1 MNYGQN
7 SGGPLRE
14 GSLVSGECTKHCG
27 FIQNSVQKAKNSPYA
42 SDAGMPIGKEASD
55 HPVLLSFP
63 LSFLFMSSFLVL
75 FLLSLFP
82 PFRFIM
88 HYSSI
93 FIAKLL
99 TMGFPPLKRH
109 TFFLPYILF
118 ETENHRF
125 EQYSK
130 ILEVDR
136 YTLRRSFDFPRRF
149 LVLLQMDIFCRI

>member
-42 SDAGMPIGKEASD
+42 SDAGMPIGKVASD

-93 FIAKLL
+93 FIAKSL
-99 TMGFPPLKRH
+99 TMGFPPLNRH
-109 TFFLPYILF
+109 TFFLRPKIIGS
-118 ETENHRF
+118 NNIPRF
-125 EQYSK
+125 W
-130 ILEVDR
+130 
-136 YTLRRSFDFPRRF
+136 RSTATHWDGHLISPAVF
-149 LVLLQMDIFCRI
+149 LSCCKWI

>member
-55 HPVLLSFP
+55 HPALLSFP
-63 LSFLFMSSFLVL
+63 LYFLFMSSFLVL

-88 HYSSI
+88 YYSSI
-93 FIAKLL
+93 FIAKSLS
-99 TMGFPPLKRH
+99 MGFPPLKRH
-109 TFFLPYILF
+109 TFFLRPKIIGS
-118 ETENHRF
+118 NNIPRF
-125 EQYSK
+125 W
-130 ILEVDR
+130 
-136 YTLRRSFDFPRRF
+136 RSTATH
-149 LVLLQMDIFCRI
+149 